1 MLAKHARLDI
11 PVLVTALAHCAV
23 PCSIVRDRASKA
35 EAVLNDSATSRGSLK
50 ARICRKVSLASMSGR
65 VRMYSITACSWLTSV
80 CKARCFRRNDMK
92 CEMSGSMSYTQERPF
107 STQRW
112 HGLRWPSHFVF
123 PLLHER
129 QAALTW
135 VLFRRSNGGSHSFSL
150 CRSDSLVG
158 KETPRRPG
166 KDGLGAISLGPA
178 RCFVIALRF
187 HLDGKDYQF

>member
-1 MLAKHARLDI
+1 MDFVGRRTVDNCQRFARPQKAMHILAAIARHA
-11 PVLVTALAHCAV
+11 
-23 PCSIVRDRASKA
+23 
-35 EAVLNDSATSRGSLK
+35 
-50 ARICRKVSLASMSGR
+50 
-65 VRMYSITACSWLTSV
+65 
-80 CKARCFRRNDMK
+80 
-92 CEMSGSMSYTQERPF
+92 
-107 STQRW
+107 
-112 HGLRWPSHFVF
+112 FVF